1 MSTGKE
7 SFEELATEVR
17 VSTGTRASAARR
29 SGEYTQARRRPVQQS
44 FTTRRQSTPTV
55 CNEWRTQES
64 SGDQSGT
71 GQCSGRIHQHD

>member
-29 SGEYTQARRRPVQQS
+29 SGEYTQARRRPV
-44 FTTRRQSTPTV
+44 
-55 CNEWRTQES
+55 
-64 SGDQSGT
+64 
-71 GQCSGRIHQHD
+71 